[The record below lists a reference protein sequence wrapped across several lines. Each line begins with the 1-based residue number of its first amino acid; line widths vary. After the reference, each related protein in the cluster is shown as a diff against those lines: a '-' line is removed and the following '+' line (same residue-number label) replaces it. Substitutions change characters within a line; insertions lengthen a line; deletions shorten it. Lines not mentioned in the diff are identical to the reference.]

1 VWFARTAP
9 EPLHGARGRSKDVST
24 FGLYAPSL
32 ALREEKEG
40 GIRHATLDGRLAGC
54 FH

>member
-1 VWFARTAP
+1 VWFARTTP
-9 EPLHGARGRSKDVST
+9 EPLHGARGRSKDVLT

-32 ALREEKEG
+32 PLREEEEG
-40 GIRHATLDGRLAGC
+40 GMRHATLDGRLAGR